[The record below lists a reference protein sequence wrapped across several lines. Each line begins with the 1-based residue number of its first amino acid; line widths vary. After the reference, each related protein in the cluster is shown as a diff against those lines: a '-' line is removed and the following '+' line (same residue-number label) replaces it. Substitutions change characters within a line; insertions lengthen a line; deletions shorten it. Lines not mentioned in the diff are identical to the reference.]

1 MDLPRVNQS
10 PLMSLKHG
18 HVHAKHAAALRATE
32 PGCVPHHIDNVDP
45 QRRLM
50 RVDARSQMVERWR
63 SMLIHRLVLS
73 GQVSRQG
80 SDCDSMRHS
89 AGTAGKDQVCGGN
102 KLFDAQTEGVHGEA
116 LLKECAAGINRRHP
130 RVRNAAKESD
140 GPVRSTQRLPQRT
153 ESGKN
158 RATSSCA
165 SHANSPDGE
174 PVVPCK

>member
-89 AGTAGKDQVCGGN
+89 AGTAGNAATLVLTTASSVASPRRSFRQATLWPALRLWRRRPIAASARSRAARVCKSIPPAVFSPPVPGSDRADS
-102 KLFDAQTEGVHGEA
+102 FSDAQ
-116 LLKECAAGINRRHP
+116 
-130 RVRNAAKESD
+130 
-140 GPVRSTQRLPQRT
+140 
-153 ESGKN
+153 
-158 RATSSCA
+158 
-165 SHANSPDGE
+165 
-174 PVVPCK
+174 